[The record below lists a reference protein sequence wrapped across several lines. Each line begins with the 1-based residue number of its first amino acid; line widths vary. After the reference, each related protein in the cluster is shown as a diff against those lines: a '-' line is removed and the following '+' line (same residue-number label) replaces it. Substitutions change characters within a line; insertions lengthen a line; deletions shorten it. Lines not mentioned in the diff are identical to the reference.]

1 MAGPG
6 PGTHRCSQRPFLL
19 PQERTGL
26 ELKDLVLE
34 SSLEAQC
41 LAELEWPQLSSNMFL
56 RKCSAGQGRGLY
68 NRVCSGRRATQQ
80 AHCYWRH
87 PLRQRV
93 SQELGGG
100 SSRSPPL
107 QQQEPCSGYP
117 FTPPKLSSQFIPS
130 TGEVGAR
137 PGYSLPTH
145 PSAVALNCCPLPD
158 VWGPMRAGES
168 RWPVT
173 FTCTFMRGG
182 EGPALPLVCVMRA
195 ACCRPPHTRTAC
207 SAAPLPFSSLP
218 AAPGLNNPKSFDR
231 NLPLLIFLMPV
242 LQIKA

>member
-1 MAGPG
+1 M
-6 PGTHRCSQRPFLL
+6 S
-19 PQERTGL
+19 
-26 ELKDLVLE
+26 
-34 SSLEAQC
+34 
-41 LAELEWPQLSSNMFL
+41 L

-68 NRVCSGRRATQQ
+68 EGQNLVCSGRRATQQ

-87 PLRQRV
+87 PLRQQV

-100 SSRSPPL
+100 PSRSPPL
-107 QQQEPCSGYP
+107 QQQEPCSGYL
-117 FTPPKLSSQFIPS
+117 FTLPKLSSQFIPS

-168 RWPVT
+168 
-173 FTCTFMRGG
+173 
-182 EGPALPLVCVMRA
+182 PALPLVCVMRA
-195 ACCRPPHTRTAC
+195 ACCRPPHTSTAC

-218 AAPGLNNPKSFDR
+218 AALGLNNPKSFDR
-231 NLPLLIFLMPV
+231 NLPLFIFLMPV